1 MDFVGRINAD
11 IKQVDIDTEPV
22 PEPSGG
28 ALNLVF
34 FNSEF
39 LISILG
45 NGK

>member
-22 PEPSGG
+22 PEPSAG

-34 FNSEF
+34 LILNF
-39 LISILG
+39 LFPF
-45 NGK
+45 